1 MITIKDIAVEA
12 GVSKTTVSRVLN
24 HSGKVSENTRK
35 RVQKVIDK
43 YDYQPSESAR
53 ALIQQTTKM
62 IGVVIPNV
70 YNDFYNEVLQGIT
83 QVADEK
89 NMSLIFC
96 NTNENPNK
104 EEKALSMLKGQRVRG
119 VIMALAS
126 DNPDRELRTRVEEQ
140 IAELNAPVVFID
152 RTLPLPNDSVI
163 FDGFGA
169 VYRATEELIKAGNK
183 KIGIITGDISLKIG
197 KDRLD
202 GFLQAMKDY
211 KLPINKSYIY
221 YGNFLVDRAYELS
234 SKMYDSGDYPEAIIT
249 SNNDTTIGFL
259 RATRERSIEL
269 GREIAMIGIDHIT
282 ILDTI
287 GYKYS
292 HIARDFVGTG
302 IKAMQLL
309 FNKIEKPYSKPKKV
323 VMPFTVNLMGTEKR
337 RKK

>member
-1 MITIKDIAVEA
+1 
-12 GVSKTTVSRVLN
+12 
-24 HSGKVSENTRK
+24 
-35 RVQKVIDK
+35 
-43 YDYQPSESAR
+43 
-53 ALIQQTTKM
+53 
-62 IGVVIPNV
+62 
-70 YNDFYNEVLQGIT
+70 
-83 QVADEK
+83 
-89 NMSLIFC
+89 
-96 NTNENPNK
+96 
-104 EEKALSMLKGQRVRG
+104 
-119 VIMALAS
+119 
-126 DNPDRELRTRVEEQ
+126 
-140 IAELNAPVVFID
+140 
-152 RTLPLPNDSVI
+152 
-163 FDGFGA
+163 
-169 VYRATEELIKAGNK
+169 
-183 KIGIITGDISLKIG
+183 
-197 KDRLD
+197 
-202 GFLQAMKDY
+202 MKDY

-323 VMPFTVNLMGTEKR
+323 IMPFTVNLMGTEKR